1 MKVLWVEDEQ
11 RIVEEVSPFLEEE
24 GCQIRHAADAQQALV
39 LMEKELFDLLL
50 VDWMLPDLP
59 GTELC
64 KMVQRQWR
72 TPVIMLTAKSD
83 EWHKVVALEIGAD
96 DYVSKPFGMRELLAR
111 MRAVLRRAGKP
122 QAEATPQQILERK
135 GLKID
140 MLKHQVHVDHR
151 QVTLTPTEF
160 DLLVT
165 LARHP
170 GRVYSRLQLIS
181 DTLGDEYFGFE
192 RTVDS
197 HIRNLR
203 HKLEEE
209 PAAPRYILTVY
220 GVGYTFAEG
229 MA

>member
-11 RIVEEVSPFLEEE
+11 RIVDEVSPFLEEE
-24 GCQIRHAADAQQALV
+24 GCRVSRAADAQQALD
-39 LMEKELFDLLL
+39 LLAMESFDLLL

-64 KMVQRQWR
+64 KTVHHQWR

-83 EWHKVVALEIGAD
+83 EWHKVIALEIGAD

-111 MRAVLRRAGKP
+111 MRAVLRRAGSP
-122 QAEATPQQILERK
+122 GAEAPQQQILKRK
-135 GLKID
+135 ELIID
-140 MLKHQVHVDHR
+140 ILKHQVQVGDR
-151 QVTLTPTEF
+151 LVTLTPTEF

-192 RTVDS
+192 RTIDS